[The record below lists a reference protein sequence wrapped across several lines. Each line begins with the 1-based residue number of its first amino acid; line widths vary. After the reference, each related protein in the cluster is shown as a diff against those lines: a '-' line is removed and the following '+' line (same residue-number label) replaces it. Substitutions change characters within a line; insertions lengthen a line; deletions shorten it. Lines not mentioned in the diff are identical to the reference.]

1 MEVIIDLSSKEQ
13 TRESNYISFTDT
25 EKLAI
30 ATSAIRGKTK

>member
-1 MEVIIDLSSKEQ
+1 MQVIIDFSPKEQ
-13 TRESNYISFTDT
+13 KKRSNYISITDT